1 MPKHPNQVK
10 KDREKQPH
18 FLVKLFEEDVRLIY
32 NAIDFYHKN
41 RPGSAKRPQHMQEP
55 TAHLKWMKQSM
66 MTMMMESSFQKN
78 K

>member
-1 MPKHPNQVK
+1 MATRVP
-10 KDREKQPH
+10 REDQPH
-18 FLVKLFEEDVRLIY
+18 FLVKLYEEDVRLVY

-55 TAHLKWMKQSM
+55 TKHLQYMKQSM
-66 MTMMMESSFQKN
+66 MTIMMESSFQKN

>member
-10 KDREKQPH
+10 RDREKQPH

-32 NAIDFYHKN
+32 NAIDFYKKN
-41 RPGSAKRPQHMQEP
+41 RPGSAKRPHHMQEP
-55 TAHLKWMKQSM
+55 NTHLDYMKQSM
-66 MTMMMESSFQKN
+66 MTMMMESSFQQN

>member
-10 KDREKQPH
+10 KDRAKQPH

>member
-1 MPKHPNQVK
+1 MATGNCKVPR
-10 KDREKQPH
+10 DKQPH
-18 FLVKLFEEDVRLIY
+18 FLVKLYEEDVRLVY

-66 MTMMMESSFQKN
+66 MTMMMESSFHQN

>member
-1 MPKHPNQVK
+1 MAKHPNQIK
-10 KDREKQPH
+10 RDRENQPH
-18 FLVKLFEEDVRLIY
+18 FLVKLFEEDVRLVY

-55 TAHLKWMKQSM
+55 TKHLQYMKQSM
-66 MTMMMESSFQKN
+66 MTIMMESSFQKN